1 MMHLKQMNLL
11 HQNKEG
17 EWGKYV
23 SLSNSTRCYWL
34 TASPDELSLINGK
47 RRGKANREL
56 NERYAKIEEEV
67 KKELGDLY
75 G

>member
-1 MMHLKQMNLL
+1 MNLL
-11 HQNKEG
+11 HQNEFG
-17 EWGKYV
+17 IWGKYIT
-23 SLSNSTRCYWL
+23 SPKSTVCYWEE
-34 TASPDELSLINGK
+34 ASPSEMEMLNGK

-56 NERYAKIEEEV
+56 NEKYAKIEEEV

>member
-1 MMHLKQMNLL
+1 MRLL
-11 HQNKEG
+11 HQNKDG
-17 EWGKYV
+17 VWGKYIAQP
-23 SLSNSTRCYWL
+23 NSTQCHCVEA
-34 TASPDELSLINGK
+34 TSSELEIINGK

>member
-1 MMHLKQMNLL
+1 MKHLKQMGLL

-17 EWGKYV
+17 EWGKYDA
-23 SLSNSTRCYWL
+23 LPNTTQCYWL
-34 TASPDELSLINGK
+34 PASPSEMEMLNGK

>member
-1 MMHLKQMNLL
+1 MHKKQMNLL

-17 EWGKYV
+17 VWGNFV
-23 SLSNSTRCYWL
+23 GPPLSTQCYWVGA
-34 TASPDELSLINGK
+34 TPSELEIINGK

-56 NERYAKIEEEV
+56 NERYARIEEQV
-67 KKELGDLY
+67 KKELGHLY

>member
-1 MMHLKQMNLL
+1 MMHKKQMNLL

-17 EWGKYV
+17 VWGKYV
-23 SLSNSTRCYWL
+23 AQPHSTQCYWVGA
-34 TASPDELSLINGK
+34 TPSELEIINGK

-56 NERYAKIEEEV
+56 NERYARIEEEV
-67 KKELGDLY
+67 KKELGHLY

>member
-1 MMHLKQMNLL
+1 MHSKQMILL
-11 HQNKEG
+11 HQNEFG
-17 EWGKYV
+17 IWGKYI
-23 SLSNSTRCYWL
+23 SSPKSTVCYWEE
-34 TASPDELSLINGK
+34 ASPSEMEMLNGK

>member
-1 MMHLKQMNLL
+1 MKHLKQMRLL
-11 HQNKEG
+11 HQNKEW

-23 SLSNSTRCYWL
+23 APPNSTQCYWVK
-34 TASPDELSLINGK
+34 ASSAELSLVNGK
-47 RRGKANREL
+47 RRDKANREL
-56 NERYAKIEEEV
+56 NEQYAKKEEEV

>member
-1 MMHLKQMNLL
+1 MMHSIHMNLL
-11 HQNKEG
+11 HQNEFG
-17 EWGKYV
+17 IWGKYI
-23 SLSNSTRCYWL
+23 SSPKSTVCYWEE
-34 TASPDELSLINGK
+34 ASPSEMEMLNGK

>member
-1 MMHLKQMNLL
+1 MKHLKQMRLL
-11 HQNKEG
+11 HQNKNG
-17 EWGKYV
+17 VWGKYIPQP
-23 SLSNSTRCYWL
+23 NSTQCHWVK
-34 TASPDELSLINGK
+34 ASSKELALINGK
-47 RRGKANREL
+47 RRGKANQEL

>member
-1 MMHLKQMNLL
+1 MMHKKQMNLL

-17 EWGKYV
+17 VWGKYV
-23 SLSNSTRCYWL
+23 SLPYSTQCYWL
-34 TASPDELSLINGK
+34 AASPDELSLVNGK

>member
-1 MMHLKQMNLL
+1 MKHLRQMNLL
-11 HQNKEG
+11 HQNEFG
-17 EWGKYV
+17 IWGKYIT
-23 SLSNSTRCYWL
+23 SPRSTACCW
-34 TASPDELSLINGK
+34 TEASPSEMEMLNGK

>member
-1 MMHLKQMNLL
+1 MGLL

-17 EWGKYV
+17 EWGKYIA
-23 SLSNSTRCYWL
+23 LPNSTQCHWVKATSSELEFL
-34 TASPDELSLINGK
+34 TRK

-56 NERYAKIEEEV
+56 NERYARIEEEV

>member
-1 MMHLKQMNLL
+1 MNLL
-11 HQNKEG
+11 HQNEFG
-17 EWGKYV
+17 VWGKYITR
-23 SLSNSTRCYWL
+23 SDSTVCYWQEANPSEMDML
-34 TASPDELSLINGK
+34 NGK

>member
-1 MMHLKQMNLL
+1 MHTKQMNLL
-11 HQNKEG
+11 HQNKECV
-17 EWGKYV
+17 WGKYV
-23 SLSNSTRCYWL
+23 ALPHSTQCFWVKA
-34 TASPDELSLINGK
+34 TPSELETINGK

-67 KKELGDLY
+67 KKKLGNLY

>member
-1 MMHLKQMNLL
+1 MMHLKQMRLL

-17 EWGKYV
+17 EWGKYIAEPY
-23 SLSNSTRCYWL
+23 STQCYWL
-34 TASPDELSLINGK
+34 KASPEELALVNGR